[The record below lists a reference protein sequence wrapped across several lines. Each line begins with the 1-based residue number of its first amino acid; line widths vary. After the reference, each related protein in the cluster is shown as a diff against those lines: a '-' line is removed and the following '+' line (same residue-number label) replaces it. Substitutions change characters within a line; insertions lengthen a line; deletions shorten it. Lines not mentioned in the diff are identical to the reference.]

1 MKLCCYVAKP
11 QEPCI
16 MQALVSDKIETQQ
29 LIESSGCPARNFAI
43 GWGKIMMLKAN
54 GAIKASDE

>member
-1 MKLCCYVAKP
+1 
-11 QEPCI
+11 

-43 GWGKIMMLKAN
+43 GWGNIMMLKAN
-54 GAIKASDE
+54 GAIKASDEQKVLVG